1 MKNTLI
7 TEKGQILIPIQIRK
21 KYGLKP
27 GSKVIVSDDG
37 QGIRV
42 TPITAASIRNLAGIL
57 KGKNLS
63 KALLESR
70 KRDAIQNR

>member
-1 MKNTLI
+1 MKNTLL

-42 TPITAASIRNLAGIL
+42 TPLTATSIRNLAGIL

-70 KRDAIQNR
+70 KKDSLQNQ

>member
-7 TEKGQILIPIQIRK
+7 TEKGQIPIPVQIRK

-27 GSKVIVSDDG
+27 GTKVTVSDDG
-37 QGIRV
+37 HSIRV
-42 TPITAASIRNLAGIL
+42 TPLTAASIRKLAGIL
-57 KGKNLS
+57 KGGDLT

-70 KRDAIQNR
+70 KKDTLKNK

>member
-7 TEKGQILIPIQIRK
+7 TEKGQILIPVQIRK

-27 GSKVIVSDDG
+27 GAKVIISDDG
-37 QGIRV
+37 HGIKV
-42 TPITAASIRNLAGIL
+42 TPLTAASIRNLAGIL
-57 KGKNLS
+57 KGGNLS

-70 KRDAIQNR
+70 KKDTLKNK

>member
-1 MKNTLI
+1 MKTSQI
-7 TEKGQILIPIQIRK
+7 TQKGQVLIPISIRK
-21 KYGLKP
+21 KYGLTT

-37 QGIRV
+37 QNIKV
-42 TPITAASIRNLAGIL
+42 IPITSVSIRSMAGIL

-70 KRDAIQNR
+70 KKEKAANR